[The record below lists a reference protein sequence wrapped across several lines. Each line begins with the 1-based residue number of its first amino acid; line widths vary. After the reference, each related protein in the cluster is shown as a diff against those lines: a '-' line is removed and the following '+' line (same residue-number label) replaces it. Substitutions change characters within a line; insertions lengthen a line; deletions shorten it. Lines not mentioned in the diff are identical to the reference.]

1 MNARRRLSRALAAT
15 ALAMTALTGCVVGP
29 KYAVPAPPAG
39 AAAPLA
45 TAAPAAADPAAPP
58 DAWWRLYADPHL
70 DAYVA
75 EAFAANTDL
84 KAAEDNLSGA
94 RAVLQ
99 AAKAGRYPGTTLNS
113 ESVYGRDPAT
123 DEILEIGG
131 HKPES
136 TWLYEDTFQV
146 SYEIDLFGRVR
157 RAVEAS
163 RADAQATA
171 AARDLVKTTVAAE
184 TARAYGEVC
193 ALGAQLAVARRA
205 FDLTTREAQIT
216 HQRREAG
223 SGTQF
228 DVARSEGLAAQARA
242 AIPPLEGQR
251 RAALFQLAAVLGRT
265 PANAPEEAL
274 ACETPPRLTALIPVG
289 DGADLLRRRPDVRE
303 AERRLA
309 AATARVGVV
318 TADLYPRVALRG
330 FYGGAAVTL
339 ADLTRNAG
347 LIWGVGPSISWTFP
361 NQAGPRARVRQ
372 AQAGASAALDGFDSV
387 VLRALKEAEQTL
399 AIYSAELDRRQAL
412 GEVQARAQEAFR
424 LVRGDLEAGAVSPLD
439 VLVAEQTLIGANAA
453 VAQSDAALVQDQ
465 IAVFKAL
472 GGGWQRQT

>member
-1 MNARRRLSRALAAT
+1 MAALAAT
-15 ALAMTALTGCVVGP
+15 ALAGCVVGP
-29 KYAVPAPPAG
+29 KYAPPAPPDG

-45 TAAPAAADPAAPP
+45 AATPTAAGPAAPP
-58 DAWWRLYADPHL
+58 DAWWRLYADPRL

-84 KAAEDNLSGA
+84 KAADANLSGA
-94 RAVLQ
+94 KAVLQ
-99 AAKAGRYPGTTLNS
+99 AARAGRYPGTTLNS
-113 ESVYGRDPAT
+113 GSVYGRDPAT
-123 DEILEIGG
+123 DEILEIDG

-136 TWLYEDTFQV
+136 IWLYEDTFEV
-146 SYEIDLFGRVR
+146 SYEVDLFGRVR
-157 RAVEAS
+157 RAVQAS

-193 ALGAQLAVARRA
+193 ALGAQLTVARRA

-216 HQRREAG
+216 RQRREAG

-228 DVARSEGLAAQARA
+228 DVARSEGVAAQARA

-265 PANAPEEAL
+265 PAKAPQEAL
-274 ACETPPRLTALIPVG
+274 ACEAPPKLTALIPVG

-309 AATARVGVV
+309 AATARVGVAA
-318 TADLYPRVALRG
+318 ADLYPRVALRG

-347 LIWGVGPSISWTFP
+347 LVWGVGPSISWTFP

-372 AQAGASAALDGFDSV
+372 AQAGAAAALDGFDSV
-387 VLRALKEAEQTL
+387 VLRALKETEQAL
-399 AIYSAELDRRQAL
+399 ALYSAELDRRQAL
-412 GEVQARAQEAFR
+412 GDVQARAQEAFR
-424 LVRGDLEAGAVSPLD
+424 LARGDLEAGAISPLD
-439 VLVAEQTLIGANAA
+439 VLVAEQTLIAANAA

-472 GGGWQRQT
+472 GGGWQGQA